1 MSEETTTE
9 TTTVRLAAAAD
20 LEAIMRLHEADALGG
35 TGDAWSAET
44 EPTYRAAFA
53 RLSET
58 PGHAL
63 YVAEQGGAVVG
74 TFILS
79 LLPGLTGHG
88 ALRAELRS
96 VQVAPSQ
103 RSQGIGRR
111 MVAEAERLARE
122 AGAAVLELTS
132 NLRRVDAHRFYER
145 EGFSRSHAGFKK
157 RL

>member
-1 MSEETTTE
+1 MSRAIAS
-9 TTTVRLAAAAD
+9 VRLAQAKD
-20 LEAIMRLHEADALGG
+20 LEAIIRLYEADGLGG
-35 TGDAWSAET
+35 YGDAWSPAT

-53 RLSET
+53 RLSQT

-63 YVAEQGGAVVG
+63 YVAEREGVIVG

-79 LLPGLTGHG
+79 LLPGLTRQGELH
-88 ALRAELRS
+88 AELRS
-96 VQVAPSQ
+96 VQVAPTQ
-103 RSQGIGRR
+103 RSQGVGRL

-145 EGFSRSHAGFKK
+145 EGFARSHAGFKK